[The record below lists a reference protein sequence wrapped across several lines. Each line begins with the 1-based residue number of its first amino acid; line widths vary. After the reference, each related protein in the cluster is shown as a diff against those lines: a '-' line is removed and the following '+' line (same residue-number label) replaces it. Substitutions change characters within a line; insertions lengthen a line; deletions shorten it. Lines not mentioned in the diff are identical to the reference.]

1 MDHQG
6 ILVVVSGFSG
16 AGKGT
21 LMKELLKRYDN
32 YALSISATTRAPREG
47 ETDGKEY
54 FFVTKEQFEKMR
66 DELEKVEKDKLSED
80 EAVALKNKYA
90 TELKERFDE
99 LFKADTSGLFDVAS
113 PFTPLEN
120 GETWALV
127 ILKSVQKIVEKATGK
142 SFEAMQSKASK
153 YTEKYHAGPGKYPFP
168 TK

>member
-1 MDHQG
+1 MENIKVSIESPVKYYDFVDQHG
-6 ILVVVSGFSG
+6 EVLATLRFVPTDIDIIERYREASVV
-16 AGKGT
+16 
-21 LMKELLKRYDN
+21 
-32 YALSISATTRAPREG
+32 
-47 ETDGKEY
+47 
-54 FFVTKEQFEKMR
+54 FEKMR

-90 TELKERFDE
+90 AELKERFDE

-120 GETWALV
+120 GEAWALV

-168 TK
+168 VK

>member
-1 MDHQG
+1 MENIKVSIEGPVKYYDFVDQHG
-6 ILVVVSGFSG
+6 EVLATLRFVPTDIDIIERYREASVV
-16 AGKGT
+16 
-21 LMKELLKRYDN
+21 
-32 YALSISATTRAPREG
+32 
-47 ETDGKEY
+47 
-54 FFVTKEQFEKMR
+54 FEKMR

-90 TELKERFDE
+90 AELKERFDE